1 MWCPTEVKPG
11 QREHFIYQICEFL
24 YMFYYFMCIRTELT
38 LSLPA
43 WCRVAGLLASLS
55 PVDFWI
61 FQMWQEE
68 EVLVMEDVLLLEDS
82 DSEMF
87 LTAEGGLICWWGRR
101 GLSDVGEGE
110 AGGGRGPRP

>member
-1 MWCPTEVKPG
+1 
-11 QREHFIYQICEFL
+11 
-24 YMFYYFMCIRTELT
+24 MCIGTELT

-43 WCRVAGLLASLS
+43 WRRVAGLLASLS
-55 PVDFWI
+55 PVDFLI

-87 LTAEGGLICWWGRR
+87 LMAEGGSSADEADEACPMWGKERM
-101 GLSDVGEGE
+101 
-110 AGGGRGPRP
+110 AGQRSRARE

>member
-1 MWCPTEVKPG
+1 
-11 QREHFIYQICEFL
+11 
-24 YMFYYFMCIRTELT
+24 MCIRTELT

-43 WCRVAGLLASLS
+43 WRRVAGLLASLS

-87 LTAEGGLICWWGRR
+87 LTAEGGAHLLMRQTRPVRCEGRR
-101 GLSDVGEGE
+101 GW
-110 AGGGRGPRP
+110 RGQRPQAIE